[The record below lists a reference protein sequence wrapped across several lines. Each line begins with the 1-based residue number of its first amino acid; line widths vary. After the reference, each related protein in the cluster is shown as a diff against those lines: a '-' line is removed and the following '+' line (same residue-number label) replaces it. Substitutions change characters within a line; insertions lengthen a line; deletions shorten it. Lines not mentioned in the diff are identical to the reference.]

1 MKKILIINGH
11 PFKYSLSS
19 AITERYFQGAN
30 RGSNEIKV
38 LNISE
43 LKFDPILHKGYQEI
57 QQLEPDLIKAQND
70 IAWADHLVV
79 IFPIWWSSPP
89 ALFKGF
95 IDRVFLPGFA
105 FKYHPGKTFWD
116 KLLKGRTSEII
127 LTTDAPNWWNK
138 WILNDPAINM
148 IKKGVL
154 EFSGFK
160 VIRVTSLAEIKN
172 QNHHSIERIL
182 NKIEKLGERI

>member
-1 MKKILIINGH
+1 MKKILILNGH
-11 PFKYSLSS
+11 PNHNSLSK
-19 AITERYFQGAN
+19 ALADRYFQGASRN
-30 RGSNEIKV
+30 GNEVKV
-38 LNISE
+38 INLNE

-57 QQLEPDLIKAQND
+57 QQLEPDLINAQND
-70 IAWADHLVV
+70 ITWANHLVL

-89 ALFKGF
+89 ALLKGF
-95 IDRVFLPGFA
+95 IDRVFIPGFA
-105 FKYHPGKTFWD
+105 FKYHPGKTMWD

-148 IKKGVL
+148 MKKGVL

-160 VIRVTSLAEIKN
+160 VTKVVSLAEIKN
-172 QNHHSIERIL
+172 QNSDSIELIL
-182 NKIEKLGERI
+182 RKIEKIGGSI

>member
-70 IAWADHLVV
+70 IVWADHLVV

>member
-11 PFKYSLSS
+11 PFKFSLSTALS
-19 AITERYFQGAN
+19 ERFFQGAN
-30 RGSNEIKV
+30 RAGNEIRIIN
-38 LNISE
+38 LNE

-70 IAWADHLVV
+70 IIWADHLVV

-95 IDRVFLPGFA
+95 IDRTFLPGFA
-105 FKYHPGKTFWD
+105 FKYHSGKTFWD

-154 EFSGFK
+154 EFSGIK
-160 VIRVTSLAEIKN
+160 VTRVTSLAEIKN
-172 QNHHSIERIL
+172 QNSDSIERIL
-182 NKIEKLGERI
+182 KKVEKLGETL